1 MSGYRATMPRRGRA
15 TPGAGPRRTPTMPPS
30 PEPAR
35 RALIAAGERLFA
47 ERGIDNV
54 SLREIS
60 RASGARNAVALQHHF
75 GDRNGLLQA
84 ILDKH
89 EARVDARRMPL
100 LDEVAALP
108 EEDERRVRALAAAL
122 VLPEAAA
129 LDDADGGPEYRQI
142 TAEVLTRER
151 RPRRRADGA
160 GGAGPSMERWRAL
173 VAPLLPPDAAA
184 THRRF
189 GAVLYVTITLARRA
203 KLRDRPE
210 SPREAAMLTSSMVD
224 VVEGML
230 RTPVSAATRAHLD
243 A

>member
-1 MSGYRATMPRRGRA
+1 
-15 TPGAGPRRTPTMPPS
+15 MPPS

-35 RALIAAGERLFA
+35 RRLIAAGERLFA

-75 GDRNGLLQA
+75 EDRDGLLQA

-89 EARVDARRMPL
+89 VARVDERRAPL
-100 LDEVAALP
+100 LEACADGRGSLR
-108 EEDERRVRALAAAL
+108 DLAAAL
-122 VLPEAAA
+122 VLPEAAS
-129 LDDADGGPEYRQI
+129 LDDPDGGREYLQI
-142 TAEVLTRER
+142 TAEILTRER
-151 RPRRRADGA
+151 RPRRRPDGGQVLSTLA
-160 GGAGPSMERWRAL
+160 RWRDL
-173 VAPLLPPDAAA
+173 VAPRLPPDAAA

-203 KLRDRPE
+203 KLSDSPE
-210 SPREAAMLTSSMVD
+210 SPGEAAMLTSSMVD

-230 RTPVSAATRAHLD
+230 ATPVSADTRSFLD
-243 A
+243 AWT

>member
-1 MSGYRATMPRRGRA
+1 
-15 TPGAGPRRTPTMPPS
+15 MPPS

-35 RALIAAGERLFA
+35 RRLVAAGERLFA

-75 GDRNGLLQA
+75 GDRDGLLQA

-89 EARVDARRMPL
+89 AARVDERREPL
-100 LDEVAALP
+100 LDDAATTAAPDLA
-108 EEDERRVRALAAAL
+108 RALAAAL
-122 VLPEAAA
+122 VLPEAAS
-129 LDDADGGPEYRQI
+129 LQDDDGGREYLQI
-142 TAEVLTRER
+142 TAQVLTRER
-151 RPRRRADGA
+151 TARRGA
-160 GGAGPSMERWRAL
+160 PQPTIARWRDL
-173 VAPLLPPDAAA
+173 VAPILPPDAAA

-203 KLRDRPE
+203 KLSDRPE

-230 RTPVSAATRAHLD
+230 TTPVSADTRAHL
-243 A
+243 AS